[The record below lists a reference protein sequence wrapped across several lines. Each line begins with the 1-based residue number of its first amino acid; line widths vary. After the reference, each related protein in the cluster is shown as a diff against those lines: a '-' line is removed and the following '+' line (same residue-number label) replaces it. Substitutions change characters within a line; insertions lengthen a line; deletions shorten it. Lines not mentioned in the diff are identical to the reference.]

1 MKDMGRKKLELK
13 YMREDMR
20 RAMNDV
26 LFRNTMDRFDDD
38 EIRSILLAVCYLN
51 GVVETAIAKQGITE
65 NDLSDNH
72 REHYRGMKVASSLA
86 DMLDDLSAQLP
97 DEDDSTGSE

>member
-1 MKDMGRKKLELK
+1 MERKKLEIT

-38 EIRSILLAVCYLN
+38 TIRNIFLAVRYLN
-51 GVVETAIAKQGITE
+51 GVVETAIAQQGITE
-65 NDLSDNH
+65 NDLSDEH
-72 REHYRGMKVASSLA
+72 RSQYRGMKSAMSLSDTLTELMA
-86 DMLDDLSAQLP
+86 LLP
-97 DEDDSTGSE
+97 DEDGSE